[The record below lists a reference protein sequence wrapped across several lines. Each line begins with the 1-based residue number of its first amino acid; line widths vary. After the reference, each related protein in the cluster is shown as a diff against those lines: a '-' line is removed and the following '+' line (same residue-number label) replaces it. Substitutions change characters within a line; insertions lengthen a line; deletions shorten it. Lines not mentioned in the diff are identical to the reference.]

1 MNQVAVMNGHGNGN
15 GNAAGTSGADTNGQ
29 ALAANVQIKI
39 GRKKYR

>member
-15 GNAAGTSGADTNGQ
+15 AAGTSSADTNGQ